1 MAIRAL
7 NEAEI
12 AAEMQKAVLWSRD
25 GGEITRSFQL
35 ASFLEAIRFVNAV
48 AGEAER
54 ADHHPDILIQYS
66 KVTLRLSTH
75 DCHGLS
81 SRDFALAKRADELAL
96 AKRVDEIAP

>member
-12 AAEMQKAVLWSRD
+12 AAEMKKAELWRREGKEIVRVFAF
-25 GGEITRSFQL
+25 GGFPES
-35 ASFLEAIRFVNAV
+35 IRFVNAV
-48 AGEAER
+48 AEAAEK

-75 DCHGLS
+75 DCGGLS
-81 SRDFALAKRADELAL
+81 NRDFALAKTADELAS
-96 AKRVDEIAP
+96 RC